1 MPKITVEKEFRHSD
15 DGNVVNTYPPGDHEV
30 SERCATVAIDQLG
43 VAKIAGEPGPNK
55 DKAQRPKLQKKS
67 Q

>member
-1 MPKITVEKEFRHSD
+1 MPKITVQVEFRHSD
-15 DGNVVNTYPPGDHEV
+15 DGNNVNTYPPGSHEV
-30 SERCATVAIDQLG
+30 SERCATVAIEQLK
-43 VAKIAGEPGPNK
+43 VARIDGQPGPDR

>member
-1 MPKITVEKEFRHSD
+1 MPKIIAEREFKHSD
-15 DGNVVNTYPPGDHEV
+15 DGNTVNTYSVGEHEV
-30 SERCATVAIDQLG
+30 SERCAMVAVEQIKAARLHGQ
-43 VAKIAGEPGPNK
+43 PGPSK